1 MAITLGEVPSGPPR
15 RLDPDRLGD
24 HLDRLFRAAWA
35 MCGNPHDG
43 EDLVQETYAKV
54 LSRPRFVRH
63 DDDLGYLLRALRNT
77 HISRLRR
84 AGRRPQEAELEA
96 EVPDMA
102 YDVRRPEVAYEVGE
116 LFAVIAAL
124 PDDAREAIVA
134 VDVAGLS
141 YREASAALGV
151 KEATITTRL
160 HRARRRVARTLDLAH
175 EEAR

>member
-1 MAITLGEVPSGPPR
+1 MSNVITLREVPR

-24 HLDRLFRAAWA
+24 HLDRLYRAAWA

-84 AGRRPQEAELEA
+84 AGRRPQEVELA
-96 EVPDMA
+96 DDHA
-102 YDVRRPEVAYEVGE
+102 DDLHRPEVAYEVGE

-124 PDDAREAIVA
+124 PDDQREVIVA
-134 VDVAGLS
+134 IDVAGLS
-141 YREASAALGV
+141 YREAADAFGI

-160 HRARRRVARTLDLAH
+160 HRARRRVARTMEPAR
-175 EEAR
+175 EEAS

>member
-1 MAITLGEVPSGPPR
+1 
-15 RLDPDRLGD
+15 
-24 HLDRLFRAAWA
+24 

-84 AGRRPQEAELEA
+84 AGRRPQEAELA
-96 EVPDMA
+96 DDVPDDT

-116 LFAVIAAL
+116 LFTVISQL
-124 PDDAREAIVA
+124 PDDSREVIVA
-134 VDVAGLS
+134 IDVAGLS
-141 YREASAALGV
+141 YREAADALGI

-160 HRARRRVARTLDLAH
+160 HRARRRVARAMEPAR
-175 EEAR
+175 EEAS

>member
-1 MAITLGEVPSGPPR
+1 
-15 RLDPDRLGD
+15 
-24 HLDRLFRAAWA
+24 
-35 MCGNPHDG
+35 MCGNPHEG

-84 AGRRPQEAELEA
+84 AGRRPRETELVDDVA
-96 EVPDMA
+96 DVA

-124 PDDAREAIVA
+124 PDEHREAIVA
-134 VDVAGLS
+134 IDVAGLS
-141 YREASAALGV
+141 YREAADALGV

-160 HRARRRVARTLDLAH
+160 HRARRRVARTMEPAR
-175 EEAR
+175 EEAS

>member
-1 MAITLGEVPSGPPR
+1 VDNVITFRQVPR

-24 HLDRLFRAAWA
+24 HLDRLYRAAWA

-84 AGRRPQEAELEA
+84 AGRRPQEVELAEEP
-96 EVPDMA
+96 VDD
-102 YDVRRPEVAYEVGE
+102 DVRSPEFAYEVGE
-116 LFAVIAAL
+116 LFTVISQL
-124 PDDAREAIVA
+124 PDDYRAVIVA
-134 VDVAGLS
+134 IDVAGLS
-141 YREASAALGV
+141 YREAADMLGV

-160 HRARRRVARTLDLAH
+160 HRARRRVAKTMEPAK
-175 EEAR
+175 EEAS

>member
-1 MAITLGEVPSGPPR
+1 VSNVITLHEVPR

-35 MCGNPHDG
+35 MCGNPHDA

-63 DDDLGYLLRALRNT
+63 DDDLGYLLRALRNQ

-84 AGRRPQEAELEA
+84 AGRRPREVELA
-96 EVPDMA
+96 DDQA
-102 YDVRRPEVAYEVGE
+102 DDVRGPEFAYEVGE
-116 LFAVIAAL
+116 LFAVISQL
-124 PDDAREAIVA
+124 PDEAREVLVAI
-134 VDVAGLS
+134 DVAGLS
-141 YREASAALGV
+141 YREAADAFGI

-160 HRARRRVARTLDLAH
+160 HRARRRVARAMEPAC
-175 EEAR
+175 EEAS